1 MNKKM
6 YDLYFRLWKLRH
18 AELSKCWSVG
28 VGRYV

>member
-6 YDLYFRLWKLRH
+6 YELYFRLRKLRH

-28 VGRYV
+28 NKF